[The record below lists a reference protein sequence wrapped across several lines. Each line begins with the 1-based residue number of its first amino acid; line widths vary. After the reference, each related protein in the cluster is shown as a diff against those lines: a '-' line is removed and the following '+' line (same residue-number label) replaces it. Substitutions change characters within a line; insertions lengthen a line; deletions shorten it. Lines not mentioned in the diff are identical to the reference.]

1 MINTGSTQ
9 PNKPVTTPRRGITF
23 LLSTLIVIIILAL
36 ALFGGY
42 QSGIATRKQNYSAAV
57 AKQMTEQFQYADEDI
72 QAGRYENAKQRLE
85 FIIANDPSF
94 PGVQDKLTQVLVL
107 MNAPT
112 ITPTLAPTT
121 TPDFSGAKDAYDKA
135 QQLIAAQDW

>member
-9 PNKPVTTPRRGITF
+9 SNKPATTLRRGIPF
-23 LLSTLIVIIILAL
+23 LINALIVIVVLAI

-42 QSGIATRKQNYSAAV
+42 QSGIVTRKQTYSAAISQ
-57 AKQMTEQFQYADEDI
+57 QMTEQFQYVDEDI

-94 PGVQDKLTQVLVL
+94 PSVQDKLTQVLVL
-107 MNAPT
+107 MNA
-112 ITPTLAPTT
+112 
-121 TPDFSGAKDAYDKA
+121 
-135 QQLIAAQDW
+135 